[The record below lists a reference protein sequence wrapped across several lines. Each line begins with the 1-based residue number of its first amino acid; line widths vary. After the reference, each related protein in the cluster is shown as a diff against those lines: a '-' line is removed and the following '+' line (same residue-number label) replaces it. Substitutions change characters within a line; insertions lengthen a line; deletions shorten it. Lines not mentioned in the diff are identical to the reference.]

1 MSETRD
7 YEAMIVIDPKLE
19 EESRNEV
26 LDRIKNLIEEN
37 GSLDKLNEWGVRR
50 LAYEVNDIS
59 EGYYL
64 LIDFKATP
72 EFPSE
77 LERVMKIMDSVLRYL
92 VIKK

>member
-77 LERVMKIMDSVLRYL
+77 LERVM
-92 VIKK
+92 

>member
-72 EFPSE
+72 GFPSE